1 MKYIHISISRNFYLF
16 FSDVSPPAAED
27 SSISSSRQLSRKNSQ
42 RDNLSV
48 LSGSNSKQ
56 QLPDPCK
63 SENQSLLGAIGPLD
77 WLFSDSD
84 EPEPPSSPKC
94 VTKSKQQQTAAA
106 AEQEGLGG
114 AQ

>member
-1 MKYIHISISRNFYLF
+1 M
-16 FSDVSPPAAED
+16 
-27 SSISSSRQLSRKNSQ
+27 
-42 RDNLSV
+42 
-48 LSGSNSKQ
+48 LSGSTQNNSKQ
-56 QLPDPCK
+56 QQQLLPDPCK